1 MGIVKD
7 IKNLIIGLGITGK
20 HLGRH
25 AITIQY
31 PEQRDDI
38 PERSRGIVVLL
49 SDKKTGELNCT
60 ACELC
65 MRACPTA
72 AITIK
77 QHRDENKKKVLDSF
91 VIDNTLCCFCGLC
104 EEACNFCALKMA
116 NMYEF
121 STTNKDDLVWDV
133 TKLQEMGRDVP
144 YEDTRKKKKP
154 KPAPK
159 PAEPK
164 ADAAV
169 VESNKPEEPKEPKE
183 PEKPA
188 EAIDSDIEKSK
199 PSAPP
204 DNAAPPEV
212 KPESDNDAGE
222 ANNADNA
229 KKEGDE

>member
-7 IKNLIIGLGITGK
+7 IINLIKGLGITGK

-31 PEQRDDI
+31 PEQKDDI

-72 AITIK
+72 AIRIV
-77 QHRDENKKKVLDSF
+77 QHRDENKKKILDSF
-91 VIDNTLCCFCGLC
+91 VIDNTICCYCGLC

-116 NMYEF
+116 NYYEL
-121 STTNKDDLVWDV
+121 STTNKEDLIWDV

-154 KPAPK
+154 KPVPK
-159 PAEPK
+159 PADPKAEVAPVESKETAEPK
-164 ADAAV
+164 
-169 VESNKPEEPKEPKE
+169 VEVTPAESKEPQE
-183 PEKPA
+183 PEKSA
-188 EAIDSDIEKSK
+188 EKEVPKVDESK
-199 PSAPP
+199 T
-204 DNAAPPEV
+204 
-212 KPESDNDAGE
+212 NDDHQE
-222 ANNADNA
+222 T